1 MSTVA
6 VQRCLDAV
14 AGLGTA
20 IAILPAGT
28 ANLLATNLHVPA
40 DITGAVRVGLPG
52 FRRELDTGSVNGE
65 HVAVMAG
72 AGFDARMIVDADRVM
87 TDGAGRPAAKALRV
101 EVHPRS
107 VAVCVPA

>member
-6 VQRCLDAV
+6 VQHCLDAV
-14 AGLGTA
+14 AALGTA

-28 ANLLATNLHVPA
+28 ANLLATNLRVPA
-40 DITGAVRVGLPG
+40 DISGAVRVGLHG

-65 HVAVMAG
+65 HFAVMAG
-72 AGFDARMIVDADRVM
+72 AGFDARMIADADRGM
-87 TDGAGRPAAKALRV
+87 KDRAGRAAKALRI